1 MADIDYSNQ
10 ANTDGNSNN
19 TNNVIVG
26 TAGDDNIIAGP
37 ADEQFYTNNKGEQ
50 KVVQDNDTITES
62 SGTNVL
68 TGGYGNDS
76 FVFNIGL
83 TSTTGLQTVY
93 LGGVTPG
100 DGLITANANGQW
112 NSYLSNLADW
122 RAEMT
127 ALYGEDAN
135 TATTSAS
142 WQYSQGKTLKSGS
155 ADYDNSF
162 SYTSTQT
169 TTNESYN
176 TITDWGNGNDSIVM
190 AGVTEAAFFAA
201 GGTIDFVGGNTV
213 IHVGTFTIVVNGAE
227 LTAANLTW
235 G

>member
-1 MADIDYSNQ
+1 MADFDYSNE
-10 ANTDGNSNN
+10 ADGNSAN

-26 TAGDDNIIAGP
+26 TDGDDNIIAGP
-37 ADEQFYTNNKGEQ
+37 ADEQYWTQQNGNL

-83 TSTTGLQTVY
+83 TSTTSTQTVEY
-93 LGGVTPG
+93 LGGAHPL

-122 RAEMT
+122 RAEMV
-127 ALYGEDAN
+127 ALYGADAD
-135 TATTSAS
+135 TTTESAS

-155 ADYDNSF
+155 AEYDDSF

-176 TITDWGNGNDSIVM
+176 TITDWGNGDDSIVM

-201 GGTIDFVGGNTV
+201 GGTIAFDGTNTV